1 MSEHFLQA
9 SIGHE
14 LMNMK
19 LYGQSSPVYPSHQIL
34 YVFASG
40 LLLFNVAQG
49 DQINNENGSC
59 KEIWRKGYRSR
70 IYCHDTA
77 LKMYNH
83 IAKNT
88 AFSGRFQSM
97 LAMILVSLA
106 AMVKYQDIP
115 LKRGR
120 GFALT
125 IL

>member
-1 MSEHFLQA
+1 MRTGLVR
-9 SIGHE
+9 
-14 LMNMK
+14 K
-19 LYGQSSPVYPSHQIL
+19 YGERDTVPEYIDVVIKHLGCSMGV
-34 YVFASG
+34 
-40 LLLFNVAQG
+40 
-49 DQINNENGSC
+49 
-59 KEIWRKGYRSR
+59 
-70 IYCHDTA
+70 HDTA

-83 IAKNT
+83 TAKNT

-97 LAMILVSLA
+97 LVMTLVNLA